1 MIDSVVAAVDPVV
14 ITEVVDDDMTVNS
27 AGMTAD
33 SVIDRTDAL
42 VWQKLFRG
50 YHNWYSSYN

>member
-42 VWQKLFRG
+42 V
-50 YHNWYSSYN
+50 